1 VPSDFLPPDPY
12 ADAPQSGPP
21 AFVPPNA
28 PRPAPAKRE
37 SNRAVTALGTG
48 AASLGILVVTAG
60 MLFVVTLPASIVGWV
75 LGKRAKRADPT
86 SDQANVAVIMGIVG
100 TILSAVATVV
110 WIAIWTKTG

>member
-21 AFVPPNA
+21 GFVPPNA
-28 PRPAPAKRE
+28 PPTPARRD
-37 SNRAVTALGTG
+37 SNRAVVALGTG
-48 AASLGILVVTAG
+48 AASLGLLVFTAG

-75 LGKRAKRADPT
+75 LGKRAKQADPT
-86 SDQANVAVIMGIVG
+86 SEQANVAVIMGIVG
-100 TILSAVATVV
+100 TILSAIATAV